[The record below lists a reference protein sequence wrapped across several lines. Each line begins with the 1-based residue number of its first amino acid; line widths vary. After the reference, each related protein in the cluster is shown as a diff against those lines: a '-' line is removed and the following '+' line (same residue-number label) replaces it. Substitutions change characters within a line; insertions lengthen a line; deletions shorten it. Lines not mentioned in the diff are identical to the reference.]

1 MLEKLLGS
9 SARAKVLGVALF
21 QEGLHLREVARR
33 AGVSP
38 SEAARELALFEW
50 MGLLK
55 REKKGRQVFFYPDRR
70 SPVYPEM
77 RGLYLKTDGA
87 FGELKVALAKLA
99 AVRYAF
105 VFGSMAS
112 GKEAAGSDI
121 DVMVIGDCDDGELSR
136 RMFQA
141 GGRISREVNYI
152 HWSWGDFQKKLRD
165 GSPFLRDI
173 VKKGVAWLEGDY
185 DEFVGLV
192 ERSHGKKGGA

>member
-21 QEGLHLREVARR
+21 QEGLHLREIARR

-38 SEAARELALFEW
+38 SEAARELAVLGG

-55 REKKGRQVFFYPDRR
+55 RERRGRQIFFRLDRKC
-70 SPVYPEM
+70 PIYLEM

-87 FGELKVALAKLA
+87 FGALKEALAKLA
-99 AVRYAF
+99 DVRYAF

-121 DVMVIGDCDDGELSR
+121 DMMVIGDCDDEALSR
-136 RMFQA
+136 RMFRA
-141 GGRISREVNYI
+141 GGNISREVNYI
-152 HWSWGDFQKKLRD
+152 HWSQSDFQKKLRS
-165 GSPFLRDI
+165 GSPFLKDI
-173 VKKGVAWLEGDY
+173 VKKGIAWLEGDY

-192 ERSHGKKGGA
+192 EGPHGKKGGA

>member
-21 QEGLHLREVARR
+21 QDGLHLREIARR

-38 SEAARELALFEW
+38 SEAARELALFVG
-50 MGLLK
+50 MCLLK
-55 REKKGRQVFFYPDRR
+55 REMKGRQVFFYPDRK
-70 SPVYPEM
+70 SPIYTEM
-77 RGLYLKTDGA
+77 RSLYLKTDGA
-87 FGELKVALAKLA
+87 FGILREALNGIAT
-99 AVRYAF
+99 VRYAF
-105 VFGSMAS
+105 IFGSMAG
-112 GKEAAGSDI
+112 GKEVTGSDI
-121 DVMVIGDCDDGELSR
+121 DVMVIGDCDDDELSR

-141 GGRISREVNYI
+141 GGKISRAVNYI
-152 HWSWGDFQKKLRD
+152 HWSWGDFRKKLRD

-192 ERSHGKKGGA
+192 EGTPGKKGGA